1 MGNKIITEKDFWI
14 CTGGTTPAQ
23 LQTTQLTTKKES
35 GHKYITV
42 ADTATSSW
50 IDFGCKKLMWIM
62 AILAAVVVVLVVA
75 TGGAALGALIAA
87 GAIAGAAG
95 AAFGAVVGA
104 LICGQ
109 KAAAARKWLTSKPD
123 MIIQGRRAISGD
135 NQMKCMLFGE
145 TITFAPHIKNWW
157 QAIALGAANYI
168 GGIMEG
174 MMYGAAIGAAGGV
187 ISGGPAVLS
196 QFGVSNVAANWLA
209 TWSGWGLGLRGA
221 VTAQSVLG
229 AYGNTGEVTTDDV
242 VSKGIFGME
251 TGTLHSA
258 QNIVSGNGTM
268 TDLIGLG
275 LWFLPAHGR
284 SNEARETRTRTEEAR
299 NEEAREEEN
308 PQARGN
314 ESKAPR
320 RQGEFE
326 AYEEGICFP
335 AGTSISTVEG
345 LRPIE
350 DVRVGELIYAFDFDS
365 ETPVVKK
372 VLGLTR
378 GATGSWVD
386 VYIGQEALRV
396 TRAHPIWV
404 ESARLWVNA
413 EELTPGVTLRLQD
426 GRSVQVSRVEIIL
439 LEEKE
444 ETFNFSVEDAENFF
458 VGDLRVLVHNI
469 DDSRLEYL
477 SRPGYRNYVL
487 REGGPNGKI
496 YYSGMF
502 GPGETVADVKRRH
515 SRNNNRFNE
524 SEGDYFDLQEG
535 TREYG
540 EARLMENELAV
551 ENKTIIGRDGKNYRG
566 NRQRPLDENKMAE
579 YEEYRRIK
587 QGCG

>member
-14 CTGGTTPAQ
+14 CSGGTTPAQ
-23 LQTTQLTTKKES
+23 LQTTQLSTKKDS

-62 AILAAVVVVLVVA
+62 AILAAVIAVAVVA
-75 TGGAALGALIAA
+75 TGGLALGAIIAA

-109 KAAAARKWLTSKPD
+109 KAAAARKWLSSKPD

-135 NQMKCMLFGE
+135 NKMTCMLFGE

-157 QAIALGAANYI
+157 QAIALGASNYI
-168 GGIMEG
+168 GGILEG
-174 MMYGAAIGAAGGV
+174 MMWGAAIGAAGGV
-187 ISGGPAVLS
+187 AAGGTAALG

-209 TWSGWGLGLRGA
+209 TWGGWGLGLRGA

-229 AYGNTGEVTTDDV
+229 AYGETGEVTANDV

-258 QNIVSGNGTM
+258 QNIFSGNGTM

-275 LWFLPAHGR
+275 LWFLPVSGR
-284 SNEARETRTRTEEAR
+284 GNRNRTRSEEAK
-299 NEEAREEEN
+299 NEKARKEEN
-308 PQARGN
+308 PQARSS

-320 RQGEFE
+320 RDGKFE
-326 AYEEGICFP
+326 AFEEGICFP

-350 DVRVGELIYAFDFDS
+350 DIRVGELIYAFDFDS

-378 GATGSWVD
+378 GATRSWVD
-386 VYIGQEALRV
+386 VRIGQEALRV

-404 ESARLWVNA
+404 ESAQLWVNA
-413 EELTPGVTLRLQD
+413 EELTPGMTLRLQD
-426 GRSVQVSRVEIIL
+426 GRSVQVSRVEIIS

-444 ETFNFSVEDAENFF
+444 ETFNLSVEDAENFF
-458 VGDLRVLVHNI
+458 AGNLRVLVHNI
-469 DDSRLEYL
+469 DDERLAHL
-477 SRPGYRNYVL
+477 SRPNYRNYVL

-502 GPGETVADVKRRH
+502 GPGETVQDVKRRH
-515 SRNNNRFNE
+515 SRNHNRFNE
-524 SEGDYFDLQEG
+524 ANGDYFDLQPG

-540 EARLMENELAV
+540 EARLMEHQLAV
-551 ENKTIIGRDGKNYRG
+551 DNKTIIGRDGNNYRG
-566 NRQRPLDENKMAE
+566 NRQAPLDAKKMAE
-579 YEEYRRIK
+579 YQEYSRIK